1 MHSRIW
7 TLVAAGVLTTPT
19 LAPAGSRHDDSDWCR
34 DGNWGGSQARH
45 CEVREVPVAPRGT
58 IDVNARPNGGVR
70 VRGWDKD
77 TVRLQVKVE
86 AQADTE
92 AEAKALAAQVRVE
105 TAGTIRAVG
114 PENRGRDRHW
124 NASFRLD
131 VPRQSDLRLVADNGG
146 IHIEDVVG
154 TADFE
159 TMNGGIHLT
168 RVGGNVRGR
177 TTNGGLHVELG
188 GSEWEGEALDVR
200 TTNGGVHLELP
211 ADYNARLETGTVN
224 GRVHADLP
232 VSGRRHGH
240 VGGRIETDL
249 GRGGRLLR
257 LQTTNGG
264 VHIGRD

>member
-7 TLVAAGVLTTPT
+7 ILVAAGVLTTPA
-19 LAPAGSRHDDSDWCR
+19 LALAGSRDDDTDWCR
-34 DGNWGGSQARH
+34 DGNWGGRRVRH
-45 CEVREVPVAPRGT
+45 CEVREVAVSSRGT
-58 IDVNARPNGGVR
+58 LDVNARPNGGVR

-77 TVRLQVKVE
+77 AVRLQVKVE
-86 AQADTE
+86 ATADTE
-92 AEAKALAAQVRVE
+92 AEAKALAGQVRVE
-105 TAGTIRAVG
+105 TDGTIRAVG
-114 PENRGRDRHW
+114 PDRGRDVNW

-154 TADFE
+154 TASFE
-159 TMNGGIHLT
+159 TMNGGIHLK
-168 RVGGNVRGR
+168 RVGGSFRGR
-177 TTNGGLHVELG
+177 TTNGGLHVSLE
-188 GSEWEGEALDVR
+188 GSEWEGEGLDLR

-211 ADYNARLETGTVN
+211 SDYNARLETGTVN

-232 VSGRRHGH
+232 VTGRRHGR
-240 VGGRIETDL
+240 VGGQIEADL

-257 LQTTNGG
+257 LETTNGG